1 MTNREHQTATVN
13 HYLGRIKHKGHITF
27 EPCKPRTAKGVDVR
41 W

>member
-13 HYLGRIKHKGHITF
+13 HYFGRIKHKGHISL
-27 EPCKPRTAKGVDVR
+27 EPCKLYTAKGVGVR